1 MEDTRRIRDYI
12 HRAFRA
18 RLYFYSEG
26 LKLFHFQTRNIN
38 TCSLRYS

>member
-1 MEDTRRIRDYI
+1 MEDTRCIRDYI

-26 LKLFHFQTRNIN
+26 LKLFHFQTRNKN